1 MIEIEE
7 ELLDAYAEEL
17 SIASIG
23 FEMMG
28 KLLNVKY
35 IKERIKL
42 LNITEMYIYGGGYLG
57 IQLYYATSKLVYVPA
72 VIDRENELS
81 IKTLDIPVMGIEEL
95 KRIYKEEKIIIASLK
110 FYREIQKDLSN
121 FVPQNQIMFLGE
133 FLGGIV

>member
-1 MIEIEE
+1 MPSLFIRFF
-7 ELLDAYAEEL
+7 
-17 SIASIG
+17 SIG
-23 FEMMG
+23 KKVPQLG

>member
-42 LNITEMYIYGGGYLG
+42 LNITEMYI
-57 IQLYYATSKLVYVPA
+57 
-72 VIDRENELS
+72 
-81 IKTLDIPVMGIEEL
+81 
-95 KRIYKEEKIIIASLK
+95 
-110 FYREIQKDLSN
+110 
-121 FVPQNQIMFLGE
+121 
-133 FLGGIV
+133 